1 MIPMILALSDPGNG
15 LMPLLLSDDL
25 YAVVQ
30 AAAAPVA
37 LRERGQFL
45 QELVAELE
53 RCPTLGPGV
62 VHRAAA
68 ELQRRFA
75 VEARSTAIGRRQ
87 ASVGAL
93 PPRLRWWMT
102 TILQSLLPLVAP

>member
-1 MIPMILALSDPGNG
+1 MILALSDSGNG
-15 LMPLLLSDDL
+15 LMPLLRSDDL

-45 QELVAELE
+45 QELAAELE

-62 VHRAAA
+62 VHRVAA
-68 ELQRRFA
+68 ELQRPLHRRGA
-75 VEARSTAIGRRQ
+75 LHGDRRRQ

-102 TILQSLLPLVAP
+102 TILQSPAA